1 MSERWTE
8 ESIPDQSGKTFLVT
22 GANSGLGWDTA
33 RALAQNGAHVL
44 VGARSAG
51 KARDAI
57 ARIEAMGPS
66 GSLEP
71 LVVELADL
79 DSVTAAADQVLAEQ
93 PRLDGLVNNAGIMMT
108 PYGTTAQGF
117 EQQLG
122 VNHLAHF
129 ALTGRL
135 MPMLLATDG
144 SRVVSLSSSGH
155 RPGRIDFDDLQSQR
169 AYSPQRAYFQSKLAN
184 LLFTSELQRRLETA
198 GASTIAVA
206 AHPGVSNTNLGHENA
221 GGFLGN
227 LMQLAR
233 PVLHLLTQSA
243 TMGALP
249 SLRAATDP
257 DVRGDQYYGP
267 DGFGQ
272 SRGHPVL
279 VDRSDRAQ
287 DTRTAGRLWEISED
301 LTGVRFQ
308 SLSAETA

>member
-8 ESIPDQSGKTFLVT
+8 ESIPDQSGKAFLVT

-93 PRLDGLVNNAGIMMT
+93 PRLDGLINNAGIMMT

-117 EQQLG
+117 EQQFG